1 MSCGECGFPF
11 CCIEGFNFLFTVCVV
26 QLIKFCDLVRNLR
39 LAQAACM
46 FAACPC
52 AYNSVDITNALCA
65 QLLIIH
71 RSVLFIMY
79 SHIYKYS

>member
-1 MSCGECGFPF
+1 MSCGECGFSF
-11 CCIEGFNFLFTVCVV
+11 CCIEGFNFLFTVCVCAE
-26 QLIKFCDLVRNLR
+26 LIKFCDLLSNLR

-52 AYNSVDITNALCA
+52 AYNSVDITICV

-71 RSVLFIMY
+71 RSVY
-79 SHIYKYS
+79 YV